1 MNPSSEENIALLRE
15 LALSLLAPSF
25 DPQAHQPQLLPG
37 SLPASLPFNL
47 PLPVE
52 YQIIG
57 SFVRNPDDVLII
69 LDTNLSPNEVIA
81 FYTEQMQAVG
91 WSEPDVLR
99 RHRQHES
106 GFTHTF
112 YGYALFRTFCKG
124 KRGPALLVSAFG
136 NQKEGK
142 RTKIRL
148 NIDTRSRSSP
158 CTQSSEIFI
167 GVGALLPSL
176 EPPQGGSQQGAG
188 GGGSNSE
195 SAATAATLDMNS
207 DIALPL
213 LAAHYAQQIE
223 RAGWQ
228 KTGEGSSEPM
238 AWHTWEFRDKENE
251 RWLGVFTLLQVPG
264 MARKYFMQ
272 LNINWVEGKEQ

>member
-112 YGYALFRTFCKG
+112 YGYALFRTFCK
-124 KRGPALLVSAFG
+124 RGPALLVSAFG

-188 GGGSNSE
+188 GGGSSSE

-207 DIALPL
+207 DMLSLCLQHTTHNRLNELVGKKQARE
-213 LAAHYAQQIE
+213 AANRWHGTPGNFAT
-223 RAGWQ
+223 RKTNAGLVCLHCF
-228 KTGEGSSEPM
+228 KYLE
-238 AWHTWEFRDKENE
+238 WHENISC
-251 RWLGVFTLLQVPG
+251 
-264 MARKYFMQ
+264 
-272 LNINWVEGKEQ
+272 N